1 MTTIARLSTRL
12 ASGAATPDLLA
23 EEALA
28 AIADGAA
35 LGAFITVTAEE
46 ARRAAGEAA
55 LRWRSGTMRGP
66 LDGIPVTIKDN
77 LDLAGTRTTS
87 GHADGPV
94 AAADAAAVARLKAA
108 GAIIVG
114 KTNMDEGA
122 LGAVCDNPHHGRTTN
137 PLAEG
142 HTPGGSSGG
151 AAVSVAAGMVPLAV
165 GSDTLGSVRIPAAYC
180 GLYALKPT
188 AGAIARTGLAPLAE
202 SLDTVGLIAA
212 SAADLSTGLSIL
224 ASFDP
229 ADPAGVPF
237 AERRG
242 LAGPRGPRL
251 EVGLSTLP
259 GTALDDAVA
268 DSLGR
273 AALALASMGADMVPI
288 TVPGWDPARTRKD
301 ALLVIEAEAAM
312 THGGAIAAD
321 PARYGE
327 TFTAMVAY
335 GAEVAAPRLAAAYAT
350 LRRAAAGVRHAL
362 REVDLILMPTTPQLS
377 FPHAARAPASQGE
390 LTALANAAGLPS
402 VQIPVPHRGGLPA
415 GVQLIGPA
423 WSEGWLIPLAGR
435 LGDALAVSGAT

>member
-1 MTTIARLSTRL
+1 MAFNDPHNAFVDLTDEAAAPAPGRPRL
-12 ASGAATPDLLA
+12 AVKDMIAVKGCLQTAG
-23 EEALA
+23 LA
-28 AIADGAA
+28 ARAD
-35 LGAFITVTAEE
+35 V
-46 ARRAAGEAA
+46 R
-55 LRWRSGTMRGP
+55 
-66 LDGIPVTIKDN
+66 
-77 LDLAGTRTTS
+77 
-87 GHADGPV
+87 
-94 AAADAAAVARLKAA
+94 AAADAAAVARFRRAGYAVLGTTRSDGAGFGTMTAA
-108 GAIIVG
+108 VANPAFPGR
-114 KTNMDEGA
+114 
-122 LGAVCDNPHHGRTTN
+122 AV
-137 PLAEG
+137 
-142 HTPGGSSGG
+142 GGSSGG
-151 AAVSVAAGMVPLAV
+151 AAAAVAGGLADI
-165 GSDTLGSVRIPAAYC
+165 GLGTDTGGSVRIPAAYC

-202 SLDTVGLIAA
+202 SLDTIGLIAA
-212 SAADLSTGLSIL
+212 NAADLSTGLSIL

-273 AALALASMGADMVPI
+273 AALTLASMGADMVPI

-321 PARYGE
+321 PARYGD

-390 LTALANAAGLPS
+390 LTALANAAGLPA